1 MTAFGAVVE
10 DAGAVFLVTDFF
22 EVAFAVPFFAVVPAL
37 FFDEAES
44 FPALESEKIRSQLVE
59 NLIVEP
65 V

>member
-10 DAGAVFLVTDFF
+10 EEGAGFLVTVFF
-22 EVAFAVPFFAVVPAL
+22 EVAFAVPFFAGVPAL